1 MVYIGIDLGGTGI
14 KIGVVDESGA
24 ILSQGETPTLAGRP
38 YEDIIADMGRCML
51 DVMARGG
58 FEEKDIVILP
68 EGSDYTFWGRGVSQG
83 HSDAIRRI
91 PGVADEKT
99 GHVIFCTNLGWSD
112 VPLRTELQ
120 KYLNKPVYIDND
132 ATVAGFAESICGV
145 SAGCHSSVFMT
156 LGTGVGGGIV
166 IGGRPW
172 SGFHGVGS
180 EIGHIPMD
188 IGGEPCSC
196 GNYGC
201 LERYCS
207 ATAVIRMGKQ
217 MVLQHPDS
225 LMYDLCGGDVSKLT
239 AKMVFDAAKELDDV
253 AMKVFNHYVDYLCK
267 AIYTI
272 IAFLDP
278 EMIVLGGGISKSG
291 DFLLKAV
298 RERIPRYLLFKT
310 LPYSRV
316 EIARLGADAGMIG
329 AAMLGRH
336 A

>member
-1 MVYIGIDLGGTGI
+1 MLYVGIDLGGTGI
-14 KIGVVDESGA
+14 KAGLVNEEGTIVARAECPTGVERGHEAV
-24 ILSQGETPTLAGRP
+24 
-38 YEDIIADMGRCML
+38 IADMAKLAL
-51 DVMARGG
+51 DVIAKGG
-58 FEEKDIVILP
+58 ATLDEVKAVGIGLP
-68 EGSDYTFWGRGVSQG
+68 GIQDPR
-83 HSDAIRRI
+83 
-91 PGVADEKT
+91 T
-99 GHVIFCTNLGWSD
+99 GHVPFCTNLYWHD
-112 VPLRTELQ
+112 VPVVELMQ
-120 KYLNKPVYIDND
+120 KVIDKPIYIGND
-132 ATVAGFAESICGV
+132 ATVAGLAESVAGV
-145 SAGCHSSVFMT
+145 SKGYATSVFIT

>member
-1 MVYIGIDLGGTGI
+1 MVYVGVDLGGTNIAVGL
-14 KIGVVDESGA
+14 VDENGK
-24 ILSQGETPTLAGRP
+24 ILHKDSVPTLLERGPEPIIKDMANLSLKVVKDAGYTLDDVKAVGVGVP
-38 YEDIIADMGRCML
+38 GLAD
-51 DVMARGG
+51 
-58 FEEKDIVILP
+58 P
-68 EGSDYTFWGRGVSQG
+68 
-83 HSDAIRRI
+83 
-91 PGVADEKT
+91 KT
-99 GHVIFCTNLGWSD
+99 GVVIFCTNLRWHM
-112 VPLRTELQ
+112 VPLREIMQ
-120 KYLNKPVYIDND
+120 SIIDKPIFIDND
-132 ATVAGFAESICGV
+132 ATVAGLAESVAGV
-145 SAGCHSSVFMT
+145 SAGVANSVFLT

-239 AKMVFDAAKELDDV
+239 AKMVFDAARELDDV

-291 DFLLKAV
+291 DFLLNAV

>member
-58 FEEKDIVILP
+58 FEEKDIASI
-68 EGSDYTFWGRGVSQG
+68 GVG
-83 HSDAIRRI
+83 I

-132 ATVAGFAESICGV
+132 ATVAGFAESVAGV
-145 SAGCHSSVFMT
+145 SKGTSSSVFLT

-166 IGGRPW
+166 INGRPW

-188 IGGEPCSC
+188 IGGIPCTC
-196 GNYGC
+196 GNEGC

-207 ATAVIRMGKQ
+207 ATAIIRMGKQ
-217 MVLQHPDS
+217 ILQQHPES
-225 LMYDLCGGDVSKLT
+225 LMMVMVGGDPEKLN
-239 AKMVFDAAKELDDV
+239 AKIVFDAARELDNA
-253 AMKVFNHYVDYLCK
+253 AMKVFTTYVDYLAK
-267 AIYTI
+267 ACYTI

>member
-1 MVYIGIDLGGTGI
+1 MLYVGIDLGGTGI
-14 KIGVVDESGA
+14 KAGLVNEEGTIVARAECPTGVERGHEAV
-24 ILSQGETPTLAGRP
+24 
-38 YEDIIADMGRCML
+38 IADMAKLAL
-51 DVMARGG
+51 DVIAKGG
-58 FEEKDIVILP
+58 ATLDEVKAVGIGLP
-68 EGSDYTFWGRGVSQG
+68 GIQDPR
-83 HSDAIRRI
+83 
-91 PGVADEKT
+91 T
-99 GHVIFCTNLGWSD
+99 GHVPFCTNLYWHD
-112 VPLRTELQ
+112 VPVVELMQ
-120 KYLNKPVYIDND
+120 KVIDKPIYIGND
-132 ATVAGFAESICGV
+132 ATVAGLAESVAGV
-145 SAGCHSSVFMT
+145 SKGYATSVFIT

-291 DFLLKAV
+291 DFLLNAV

>member
-58 FEEKDIVILP
+58 FEEKDIASI
-68 EGSDYTFWGRGVSQG
+68 GVG
-83 HSDAIRRI
+83 I

-120 KYLNKPVYIDND
+120 KYLSKPVYIDND

-291 DFLLKAV
+291 DFLLNAV